1 MLCPVIFNILM
12 YCRVNHLK
20 FDASKKDEIMELLE
34 SKRATMMALPGIQS
48 ICTIMTGEGEITSI
62 AVYDTQENFMA
73 ATPEVGRIMGGFAS
87 YFTAP
92 PVSKEGPALF
102 FM

>member
-1 MLCPVIFNILM
+1 MLCPVIFKRLM

-62 AVYDTQENFMA
+62 AVYDTQENFIA

>member
-1 MLCPVIFNILM
+1 MLCPVLSRRFM
-12 YCRVNHLK
+12 YCRVNHIQ
-20 FDASKKDEIMELLE
+20 FDASKKEEMIELLE

-62 AVYDTQENFMA
+62 AVYDTQENFIA

>member
-1 MLCPVIFNILM
+1 MLCPVIFKRLM

>member
-1 MLCPVIFNILM
+1 MLCPVLNQQNM
-12 YCRVNHLK
+12 YCRVNHIQ
-20 FDASKKDEIMELLE
+20 FDASKKEEMIELLE

-62 AVYDTQENFMA
+62 AVYDTQENFIA

>member
-1 MLCPVIFNILM
+1 MLCPVPSLPLM
-12 YCRVNHLK
+12 YCRVNHIQ
-20 FDASKKDEIMELLE
+20 FDASKKEEMIELLE

-62 AVYDTQENFMA
+62 AVYDTQENFIA